1 MIDCQKNYKF
11 GLGVKGLRT
20 CCIHDYLRRKKSKKS
35 YDKASKNDKEKSKEN
50 VTGSCLWV
58 KLSPL
63 SSLQSLGG
71 RSWKKMIHLNMPHNR
86 F

>member
-1 MIDCQKNYKF
+1 MTN
-11 GLGVKGLRT
+11 LEERN
-20 CCIHDYLRRKKSKKS
+20 RRSHMS
-35 YDKASKNDKEKSKEN
+35 DKASKNDKEKSKEN

-58 KLSPL
+58 KPSPL

>member
-1 MIDCQKNYKF
+1 M
-11 GLGVKGLRT
+11 
-20 CCIHDYLRRKKSKKS
+20 S
-35 YDKASKNDKEKSKEN
+35 DKAGKNDKEKSKEN

-58 KLSPL
+58 KPSPL